1 MDSMLEGK
9 HRMEI
14 KLLFSSFFRKSLS
27 IPGFQLDPASSAQLP
42 INGANTGLVKTL
54 RIRKTSGFFS

>member
-1 MDSMLEGK
+1 MDNMLEGK
-9 HRMEI
+9 RWMAI
-14 KLLFSSFFRKSLS
+14 KLLFSSFSKSLS

-54 RIRKTSGFFS
+54 RTRKTSGFFS